1 MIDLTKKIKT
11 GENMILINTKFAQ
24 SLLNNKEGAISEA
37 LIIDSVDYYIINTIW
52 ENVKFI
58 VNKIELDLLIIK

>member
-1 MIDLTKKIKT
+1 
-11 GENMILINTKFAQ
+11 MILINTKFAQ